1 MSEALAPVA
10 NPDPLQ
16 RELAETRKRLAELKR
31 RAKAEQ
37 QATERAGKTRSTIE
51 NPEASDWVW
60 GARLLGLLLN
70 RSQSQIYYLRSRLFW
85 RRGLENEPQKLG
97 WLARQAGRACRQAR
111 RRQIT
116 NPLRTAVPVAVSA
129 PAAVHSIPDSDAARR
144 SEPAKV

>member
-31 RAKAEQ
+31 RATAEQ

-70 RSQSQIYYLRSRLFW
+70 RSQSQIYYLYAQGYFGDAVWKMSRKNLVGS
-85 RRGLENEPQKLG
+85 RAKLAA
-97 WLARQAGRACRQAR
+97 LADK
-111 RRQIT
+111 
-116 NPLRTAVPVAVSA
+116 L
-129 PAAVHSIPDSDAARR
+129 AA
-144 SEPAKV
+144 AK